1 MKKSVLT
8 LALLSA
14 FATAGRAQSA
24 AAGKAYASAD
34 YTPKKATVNY
44 LPELETLVFEFQVAG
59 SAGKTQP
66 RPAGKTDGA
75 PVLGYVFPTTLKSTD
90 IGMAAT
96 EGIVALALTSHP
108 DFEDTPLWDENGDG
122 DYNNDGL
129 VWHAHWV
136 VLIKDSRVAGGFS
149 VKEFGAMKA
158 MAGMDNMSPAAAP
171 KMPPTST
178 PGMGMYMDS
187 PGFTVTMKGNT
198 GRAVVPLDRINH
210 RRDFKFDLVTC
221 YMEVN
226 ASDKNRP
233 MLGVYQVYGV
243 MSGNLSL
250 PYTVAAK

>member
-1 MKKSVLT
+1 MKKAVLT
-8 LALLSA
+8 LSLLSTVIA
-14 FATAGRAQSA
+14 PVAAQSS
-24 AAGKAYASAD
+24 GKPYATAD
-34 YTPKKATVNY
+34 YTPKKAAVNY
-44 LPELETLVFEFQVAG
+44 LPDLETLVFEFQVAG

-96 EGIVALALTSHP
+96 DGIVALALTSHP
-108 DFEDTPLWDENGDG
+108 DFEDTPLWDENNDG

-136 VLIKDSRVAGGFS
+136 VLIKDARVAGGFS
-149 VKEFGAMKA
+149 VKEFGQ
-158 MAGMDNMSPAAAP
+158 MDNMNHVGPAP
-171 KMPPTST
+171 KLPPTSA
-178 PGMGMYMDS
+178 PGMHMYMDS

-210 RRDFKFDLVTC
+210 QKNFKFDLVTC

-226 ASDKNRP
+226 ASDKSRP

-250 PYTVAAK
+250 PYTVATK

>member
-1 MKKSVLT
+1 MKKPMLT
-8 LALLSA
+8 LSFLSA
-14 FATAGRAQSA
+14 FATAGFAQKS
-24 AAGKAYASAD
+24 GQPYATAD
-34 YTPKKATVNY
+34 YTPRQATVKY
-44 LPELETLVFEFQVAG
+44 LPDLETLVFEFQVAG

-90 IGMAAT
+90 IGMGAT

-108 DFEDTPLWDENGDG
+108 DFEDTPLWDENNDG
-122 DYNNDGL
+122 NYNNDGL

-136 VLIKDSRVAGGFS
+136 VLIQDKRVAGGFS
-149 VKEFGAMKA
+149 VKEFGAMPA
-158 MAGMDNMSPAAAP
+158 MAGMDHAGHPAPAIP

-198 GRAVVPLDRINH
+198 GRAVVPLGRVNN

-226 ASDKNRP
+226 ASDKSRP

-250 PYTVAAK
+250 PYTIAAK